1 MRQVTRLSP
10 LRLGR
15 SGKSH
20 LVPSVHSPRIRL
32 ASAAFLALTLRVS
45 ALYGH
50 QRLSEGDAYMATS
63 VWKGYLTFGLISIPI
78 RLFSAAR
85 GERIS
90 LNQLHSVCHS
100 RIKMPLFCPVC
111 DRKVERNEIVKG
123 YEYEKDQYVLFDE
136 KELDKIEPE
145 SARSMEILEF
155 VGLEEI
161 DPLYYE
167 YSYSVRPED
176 EGRKAYQLL
185 LDAMEESGYAAI
197 AKITMH
203 QREHIVVIRP
213 RDNGMTLHTM
223 FYANEIRAVAEY
235 GKRTPAA
242 EPKEAEK
249 KLATQL
255 IESLAAKF
263 EPEKYKDQYQ
273 ESMKAMIAAKQ
284 AGQEVTE
291 VPHAKMA
298 PVIDLMEALK
308 KSIAEK
314 EKPAG
319 AKKPPVRAVP
329 AASAREQ
336 EQETRTPKR
345 KRSAG

>member
-1 MRQVTRLSP
+1 
-10 LRLGR
+10 
-15 SGKSH
+15 
-20 LVPSVHSPRIRL
+20 
-32 ASAAFLALTLRVS
+32 
-45 ALYGH
+45 
-50 QRLSEGDAYMATS
+50 MATS

-136 KELDKIEPE
+136 KELEKIEPE
-145 SARSMEILEF
+145 SARAMEILEF
-155 VGLEEI
+155 VRMEEI

-167 YSYSVRPED
+167 SSYYVTPED

-185 LDAMEESGYAAI
+185 LDAMEDSGYAAI

-213 RDNGMTLHTM
+213 RENGMTLHTM
-223 FYANEIRAVAEY
+223 FYTNEIREVAEY
-235 GKRTPAA
+235 GKCTPAA

-273 ESMKAMIAAKQ
+273 ESMKALIEAKQ
-284 AGQEVTE
+284 AGQEVAE
-291 VPHAKMA
+291 VPRAKMA

-314 EKPAG
+314 EKPA
-319 AKKPPVRAVP
+319 ASKKPPVRAVP
-329 AASAREQ
+329 AASAREERQ
-336 EQETRTPKR
+336 TPKR

>member
-1 MRQVTRLSP
+1 
-10 LRLGR
+10 
-15 SGKSH
+15 
-20 LVPSVHSPRIRL
+20 
-32 ASAAFLALTLRVS
+32 
-45 ALYGH
+45 
-50 QRLSEGDAYMATS
+50 MATS

-85 GERIS
+85 GERVS

-155 VGLEEI
+155 VRLEEI

-167 YSYSVRPED
+167 SSYYVTPED

-185 LDAMEESGYAAI
+185 LDAMEDSGYAAI

-203 QREHIVVIRP
+203 QREHIVVVRP
-213 RDNGMTLHTM
+213 RANGMTLHTM
-223 FYANEIRAVAEY
+223 FYTNELREVAEY

-273 ESMKAMIAAKQ
+273 ESMKALIAAKQ
-284 AGQEVTE
+284 AGQEVAE
-291 VPHAKMA
+291 VPRAKMA

-314 EKPAG
+314 EQPSAS
-319 AKKPPVRAVP
+319 KKPPVRAVP
-329 AASAREQ
+329 AASAREERQ
-336 EQETRTPKR
+336 TPKR